1 MKAASA
7 ALLLPLMSQAANY
20 SAKTATVDGV
30 EVVLLA
36 DTARKT
42 EVTVVPSIGNMAYRM
57 MVNGKN
63 ALWIPYENLGEMKAK
78 PAMGAVPFLAPWA
91 NRLDQDG
98 YYANGKKY
106 QLNPDLANFRRDG
119 NRKPIHG
126 LLVYSSLWHVTAMKA
141 DSNGAWVTS
150 RLDFWRYPELM
161 EQFPFAHTIDMT
173 YRLAKGALEVETP
186 ELMEQFPFAHTIE
199 MSYRLAK
206 GALEVETTLQNQST
220 EPMPV
225 GIGFHPYFQVHDA
238 ARDEWRVHV
247 AARDK
252 LTLSPQ
258 LIPTGER
265 TPVQLP
271 DLVSLGT
278 VQLDDVFSNLKTGA
292 DGRAEFSVQGK
303 NEKVTV
309 IYGPKYTVA
318 VVYAPP
324 GKGFICFEPMS
335 AITNAFN
342 LAHAGV
348 YKELQSIPPGGQWR
362 ESFWISTS
370 GF

>member
-20 SAKTATVDGV
+20 SVKTATVDGV
-30 EVVLLA
+30 EVVVLT

-42 EVTVVPSIGNMAYRM
+42 EVTVTPSIGNMAYRM
-57 MVNGKN
+57 VVNGKN
-63 ALWIPYENLGEMKAK
+63 ALWVPYENLGEMKAK
-78 PAMGAVPFLAPWA
+78 PAMGAIPFLAPWA

-98 YYANGKKY
+98 YYANGKMY
-106 QLNPDLANFRRDG
+106 RLNPDLANFRRDG
-119 NRKPIHG
+119 NGKPIHG
-126 LLVYSSLWHVTAMKA
+126 LLVYSSLWHVTAVKA

-150 RLDFWRYPELM
+150 RLDFWKY
-161 EQFPFAHTIDMT
+161 
-173 YRLAKGALEVETP
+173 P

-199 MSYRLAK
+199 MTYRLAK

-238 ARDEWRVHV
+238 PRDEWRVHV

-271 DLVSLGT
+271 DLVSLGG
-278 VQLDDVFSNLKTGA
+278 VQLDDVFGNLKTGA

-309 IYGPKYTVA
+309 TYGPKYTVA

-348 YKELQSIPPGGQWR
+348 YKELQSIPAGGQWR

>member
-20 SAKTATVDGV
+20 SVKTGVVDGV
-30 EVVLLA
+30 EVVQLA

-42 EVTVVPSIGNMAYRM
+42 EVTVVPSVGNMAYRM

-63 ALWIPYENLGEMKAK
+63 ALWVPYENLGEMKSK

-91 NRLDQDG
+91 NRLDQDA
-98 YYANGKKY
+98 YYVNGKKY
-106 QLNPDLANFRRDG
+106 RLNPDLANFRRDG
-119 NRKPIHG
+119 NQKPIHG
-126 LLVYSSLWHVTAMKA
+126 LLVYSSLWRVTGMKA
-141 DSNGAWVTS
+141 DNSAAWVTS
-150 RLDFWRYPELM
+150 RLEFWKHPELM

-173 YRLAKGALEVETP
+173 YRLANGV
-186 ELMEQFPFAHTIE
+186 
-199 MSYRLAK
+199 
-206 GALEVETTLQNQST
+206 LEVETTLQNQSADT
-220 EPMPV
+220 MPV
-225 GIGFHPYFQVHDA
+225 GIGYHPYFQVHDA
-238 ARDEWRVHV
+238 PRDEWRVHV

-265 TPVQLP
+265 TSVQLP
-271 DLVSLGT
+271 DPVSLKST
-278 VQLDDVFSNLKTGA
+278 QLDDVFSNLKTGA
-292 DGRAEFSVQGK
+292 DGRAVFWVQGK
-303 NEKVTV
+303 NEKVSVT
-309 IYGPKYTVA
+309 YGPKYTVA

-324 GKGFICFEPMS
+324 GRNFICFEPMA

-348 YKELQSIPPGGQWR
+348 YKELQSIPSGGQWR
-362 ESFWISTS
+362 ESFWVSTS